1 MKKLLFLLSTL
12 VLSLTSCTEDAEY
25 TTEYQCFFIYD
36 LNLHNTSI
44 INNAVNP
51 ASLGVFAHVSSIPK
65 NGMRCIVSELND
77 GKTKEQEMITTEKE
91 LRQTCILGCANAIYI
106 GNSSLGNGLF
116 AFDAQCPNCVKQ
128 YNLFKYPLSWD
139 QNGSWVKCKHCGRKY
154 DLNNNGFI
162 VEGDKGQHLFRYRAL
177 YTSTPYGNVLN
188 VRN

>member
-1 MKKLLFLLSTL
+1 MKKLLFLLSAFIL
-12 VLSLTSCTEDAEY
+12 AATSCTEDAEY

-51 ASLGVFAHVSSIPK
+51 VSLGVFARVSSIPK

-77 GKTKEQEMITTEKE
+77 GKTKEQEMITTERE
-91 LRQTCILGCANAIYI
+91 LRQTCILGCANGIYV
-106 GNSSLGNGLF
+106 GNSSLGGGLY

-128 YNLFKYPLSWD
+128 FNLYKYPLSWD
-139 QNGSWVKCKHCGRKY
+139 SNGSWVKCNNCGRKY

-162 VEGDKGQHLFRYRAL
+162 VEGGKGQHLFRYKAY